1 MGIRCLPLNTSGVP
15 CVSPPMKPT
24 IIGVAPPKA
33 GSAPEPT
40 RSLTP
45 TGRYRFK
52 AKPLAPLPYLNGRRY
67 SELEF
72 EDQCF
77 FRKLKTWG
85 LARVVD
91 RIVQIRQPSDVGY
104 AIPYAEV
111 AATARMFGFEV
122 GS

>member
-1 MGIRCLPLNTSGVP
+1 MNRPN
-15 CVSPPMKPT
+15 PT
-24 IIGVAPPKA
+24 IIGVAPPKS

-40 RSLTP
+40 RNLTP

-52 AKPLAPLPYLNGRRY
+52 AAPLAPLPHLNGRRY

-77 FRKLKTWG
+77 FRKLKVWG

-91 RIVQIRQPSDVGY
+91 SVVQIRQPSDVGY
-104 AIPYAEV
+104 SIPYADAV
-111 AATARMFGFEV
+111 ATARTFGFEA